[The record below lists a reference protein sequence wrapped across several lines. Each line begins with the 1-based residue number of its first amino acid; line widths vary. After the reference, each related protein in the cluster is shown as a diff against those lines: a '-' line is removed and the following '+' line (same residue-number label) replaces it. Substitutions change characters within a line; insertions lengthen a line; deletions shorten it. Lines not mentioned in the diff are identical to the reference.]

1 MRKFFNTKI
10 GRILSAP
17 FRAAWWLV
25 TFPFR
30 AVRSVVRFFT
40 SQPTSQPIGDIL
52 ASIAEQKEVRAALLQ
67 DIIALRGHIIRSVI
81 WWFLATAA
89 ALFFARDLILLMIG
103 PLNNV
108 SGLDSSVLTTVDVT
122 ESISVLMR
130 LGLMA
135 GFIVAFPL
143 IVFEFWFFIAPG
155 LKPREKLLS
164 VFGIPLA
171 TALFVLGVWFCYSI
185 LLPSGLSAIHYMNV
199 YFSFTTQWRPDSYF
213 RFTTGLLFWMGII
226 FEFPILIWILS
237 ALGLV
242 GPRMLLNYWRIAVI
256 VIAIFAAMITPTV
269 DPFTMGL
276 VMAPMILLYFISILL
291 SALTYRKRTIVS
303 A

>member
-1 MRKFFNTKI
+1 MRKFFNTKL
-10 GRILSAP
+10 GRILTAP

-25 TFPFR
+25 SWPFR
-30 AVRSVVRFFT
+30 TLRGVYRFFA
-40 SQPTSQPIGDIL
+40 SDPTSQSVSDIL
-52 ASIAEQKEVRAALLQ
+52 VSIAEQKEVRAALLQ
-67 DIIALRGHIIRSVI
+67 DIISLRGHIIRSVI
-81 WWFLATAA
+81 WWFIATAA
-89 ALFFARDLILLMIG
+89 ALFFARDLILLMSG

-122 ESISVLMR
+122 ESISVIMR

-135 GFIVAFPL
+135 GFTLAFPL
-143 IVFEFWFFIAPG
+143 IAFEFWLFIAPG

-164 VFGIPLA
+164 VFGIPFA
-171 TALFVLGVWFCYSI
+171 TLLFVVGVWFCYSI

-199 YFSFTTQWRPDSYF
+199 YFNFTTQWRPDSYF
-213 RFTTGLLFWMGII
+213 RFTTGLLFWMGIT
-226 FEFPILIWILS
+226 FEFPMLIWILS
-237 ALGLV
+237 AVGLV
-242 GPRMLLNYWRIAVI
+242 NSKMLLNQWRIAVI

-269 DPFTMGL
+269 DPFSMGL